1 MSSRG
6 QIIVTGASKGIGAAV
21 TQELDTRG
29 YEVASL
35 SRSGRA
41 PAGINYVCDVTDEPT
56 VREVFT
62 QIAERGPIVG
72 LVNNAGVHLGG
83 PIAHQSTEEFETVM
97 RLNSTAVMVCAREA
111 YPYLKASQGM
121 IINMGSFYDRLGVT
135 RNLAYC
141 ASKGAVAAM
150 TRCMAVE
157 WARDEIKVI
166 NVAPGYIET
175 ELNRDFLNGE
185 RGRSIMQNRVPVGG
199 RAGRP
204 DEVSR
209 LVGAL
214 FVEDIAYLTG
224 TTIYVDGAQSIN
236 Q

>member
-1 MSSRG
+1 
-6 QIIVTGASKGIGAAV
+6 
-21 TQELDTRG
+21 
-29 YEVASL
+29 
-35 SRSGRA
+35 
-41 PAGINYVCDVTDEPT
+41 
-56 VREVFT
+56 
-62 QIAERGPIVG
+62 
-72 LVNNAGVHLGG
+72 
-83 PIAHQSTEEFETVM
+83 
-97 RLNSTAVMVCAREA
+97 
-111 YPYLKASQGM
+111 M

-185 RGRSIMQNRVPVGG
+185 RGQSIMQNRVPMGG
-199 RAGRP
+199 RAGTP